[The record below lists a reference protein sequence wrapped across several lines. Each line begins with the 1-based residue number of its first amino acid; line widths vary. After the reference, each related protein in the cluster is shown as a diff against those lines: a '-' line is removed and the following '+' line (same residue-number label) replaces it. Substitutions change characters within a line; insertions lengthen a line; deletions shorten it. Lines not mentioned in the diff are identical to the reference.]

1 MPSICPPHGFGTD
14 RHLAPSDVIWT
25 SPRPGINSTP
35 PQPALVDDR
44 RLRAVLDLQFD
55 VLYDWNIKTGAI
67 YFAEQL
73 DAMLGLPPG
82 GFPRNLQGW
91 LENVHPAE
99 HDEVRDGLWTSVTT
113 GRPFRSQYRL
123 RRADGR
129 YVTVSDRGVTL
140 SDAAGEPA
148 NMIGAMRDVAGEREA
163 QQVLR
168 EACELRDVLFRI
180 GKPAMQVDAAG
191 DYVDAT
197 PTALAFFQRSADE
210 MLGGNVRDDFPPE
223 VVALLGEQDL
233 DERGVELEVECA
245 VNSEVKNLMLTVLP
259 CHIGAECGYFLL
271 GTDISP
277 QKALQHEL
285 TRSESELRRQA
296 TILDERNTVL
306 RVLLDQREQDRAELE
321 QGIVGNV
328 ELLIEPSLDR
338 LGKALA
344 HRPERLEVE
353 AIRANLREIVSPFAQ
368 RLASQVGS
376 GQPLTSRQTQVANL
390 VRLGK
395 TSAEIAEA
403 LHITASAVAYHRA
416 NIRRKL
422 GLPKR
427 GPHLAA
433 HLGTIGRE

>member
-1 MPSICPPHGFGTD
+1 MT
-14 RHLAPSDVIWT
+14 WT
-25 SPRPGINSTP
+25 SPRPGIASTS
-35 PQPALVDDR
+35 PQPGLIDDR

-91 LENVHPAE
+91 LEHVHPAE
-99 HDEVRDGLWTSVTT
+99 HDEVRDGLWTSVST
-113 GRPFRSQYRL
+113 GQPFRSEYRL

-168 EACELRDVLFRI
+168 EACELRNVLFRI
-180 GKPAMQVDAAG
+180 GKPAMQVDSAG

-259 CHIGAECGYFLL
+259 CHIGAERGYFLL

-285 TRSESELRRQA
+285 ARSESEQRRQA

-368 RLASQVGS
+368 RLAGQAGS
-376 GQPLTSRQTQVANL
+376 GQPLTNRQTQVANL

-403 LHITASAVAYHRA
+403 LHISSSAVAFHRA
-416 NIRRKL
+416 NIRRRL

-433 HLGTIGRE
+433 HLGGIGRE